1 MQVRHRYGEKRV
13 SEKIQIFTK
22 NVKNACTLKFYMI
35 IYLWNR
41 KGLR

>member
-1 MQVRHRYGEKRV
+1 MQVRHRYGEKCV
-13 SEKIQIFTK
+13 SEKYNFYK
-22 NVKNACTLKFYMI
+22 KCKNACDLKFYMI